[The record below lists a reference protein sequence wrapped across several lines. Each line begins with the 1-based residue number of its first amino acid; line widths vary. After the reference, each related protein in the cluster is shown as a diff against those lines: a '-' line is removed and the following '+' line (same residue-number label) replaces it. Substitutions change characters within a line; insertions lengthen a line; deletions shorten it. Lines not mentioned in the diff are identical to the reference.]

1 MYKIRSRYLALKPD
15 AVYLVDEPNGDSLF
29 HLHSKD
35 NNTVF
40 IENNHG
46 QFLSFDDNL
55 QVKNVRKRSPPF
67 PYFLRESNPNNNKG
81 GGTVVFKSLVH
92 PDKCLGIDEG
102 SSPSLVSCFL
112 GEYSSAVVFEE
123 VSLNV

>member
-55 QVKNVRKRSPPF
+55 QVKNVRKRPPVPF
-67 PYFLRESNPNNNKG
+67 FLRDSNPNNKG

-92 PDKCLGIDEG
+92 PDKCLGVEG
-102 SSPSLVSCFL
+102 LSPSLVPCIL
-112 GEYSSAVVFEE
+112 GGEYSSAVVFEE